1 MRRLQGALVEAGWDG
16 GVWGGSL
23 RDCGWGRGIGGRGL
37 RVERR
42 GWHAGSEMLEVRN
55 TVILPH
61 TQRMGRGNPY
71 GVCNANPPKEH
82 AGGCQFDELLLKAFK
97 N

>member
-23 RDCGWGRGIGGRGL
+23 RDWVGQGDWRE
-37 RVERR
+37 ERR

-61 TQRMGRGNPY
+61 TERMGQGNPY

-82 AGGCQFDELLLKAFK
+82 AGECQGKRFDELLLRAFK